1 MKRFCKENIKIF
13 NCSNSVVVQAFR
25 KDVLIRL
32 GLFVE
37 LTKMVPQTIEEAY
50 EKAREFVNL
59 ERELKLAK
67 QESPTMPI
75 ALREREKKEMSPEK
89 TRPVEYPTNKRFAR
103 QDSRWS
109 NSWNRNFGPW

>member
-13 NCSNSVVVQAFR
+13 NCSNSVIVQAFR

-50 EKAREFVNL
+50 EKSREFVNL

-75 ALREREKKEMSPEK
+75 ALREREKKRDESRENK
-89 TRPVEYPTNKRFAR
+89 TSGVPNEQKVC
-103 QDSRWS
+103 
-109 NSWNRNFGPW
+109 